1 MQKVFKDLENIE
13 QIVSIWDHKRNTSKN
28 VIELTYLGA
37 SWPQWKRTTERL
49 PAAPCRWP
57 GRVSAVPTSGL
68 CPDSLGSFLNFVP
81 TCRHTARVW
90 DLACWVK
97 RFLWGG
103 LVVGFGMPFSFAAGI
118 SFLKDHGRPP
128 RKPLYVKDTLL
139 FLDGLMC
146 EDTSA
151 PIRSMFAL
159 GMFKVWGVAF
169 PLYLGNPR
177 SSDHS
182 WVWNGCAFPLGLLD
196 KAGQESFPQV
206 LFLSDRQFNMR
217 VENGDREMSSEFLMW
232 YLQVESVKWI
242 KLKKQVNKKK
252 RHQPHLLENEY
263 PPDMF
268 TNVYIIST

>member
-1 MQKVFKDLENIE
+1 MTTVKAN
-13 QIVSIWDHKRNTSKN
+13 N
-28 VIELTYLGA
+28 
-37 SWPQWKRTTERL
+37 RT
-49 PAAPCRWP
+49 PPCRP
-57 GRVSAVPTSGL
+57 LQVARQSQR
-68 CPDSLGSFLNFVP
+68 CPDFWPLSGFIWLNSELCTHVPSHRARLGPGLLGEALSL
-81 TCRHTARVW
+81 
-90 DLACWVK
+90 
-97 RFLWGG
+97 GG

-232 YLQVESVKWI
+232 YLQVESVK
-242 KLKKQVNKKK
+242 
-252 RHQPHLLENEY
+252 
-263 PPDMF
+263 
-268 TNVYIIST
+268 

>member
-1 MQKVFKDLENIE
+1 MQ
-13 QIVSIWDHKRNTSKN
+13 SHRAR
-28 VIELTYLGA
+28 LG
-37 SWPQWKRTTERL
+37 
-49 PAAPCRWP
+49 P
-57 GRVSAVPTSGL
+57 GLLGEAL
-68 CPDSLGSFLNFVP
+68 SLG
-81 TCRHTARVW
+81 
-90 DLACWVK
+90 
-97 RFLWGG
+97 GG

-169 PLYLGNPR
+169 SLYLGNPR

-232 YLQVESVKWI
+232 YLQVESVK
-242 KLKKQVNKKK
+242 
-252 RHQPHLLENEY
+252 
-263 PPDMF
+263 
-268 TNVYIIST
+268 